1 MARAIPSSE
10 REALK
15 ALNPDPK
22 WQKKVADMR
31 PADLKLVYQ
40 RLKAQGKV
48 K

>member
-1 MARAIPSSE
+1 MPRMIPSNE

-22 WQKKVADMR
+22 WQQKIAAMK
-31 PADLKLVYQ
+31 PADLKAVYQ

-48 K
+48 